1 MESARHSANSSSPP
15 SAGDT
20 HLAAL
25 AGEMDQSHVND
36 NAAYTPYWLGST
48 RNARSTSNASSL
60 GWRNRGQIR
69 LEDHSEE
76 NHELSQGCWAKSATI
91 DDYVLVS
98 GVTGTGAY
106 VVWHCIVKTLKGGD
120 LVLRKR

>member
-1 MESARHSANSSSPP
+1 MESARHSVVSSSPP
-15 SAGDT
+15 SAGDA

-25 AGEMDQSHVND
+25 AGEVDHSHVND
-36 NAAYTPYWLGST
+36 EATYTPYWLGSP
-48 RNARSTSNASSL
+48 RNARSVSNASSL

-76 NHELSQGCWAKSATI
+76 SHELSQGCWAKSATV

-98 GVTGTGAY
+98 GVTGMGAY